1 MHGVDGLITEF
12 WYSFA
17 ALAGLSLLWTRVYR
31 DKGQGAIPNS
41 NSLHTKVFL
50 RFLTLVSPHPPDSTN
65 EKADV
70 TAQLLGLHMT
80 GSSHS
85 RCAQLS
91 CVATLEIMRADPP
104 RSLRRATSGTH
115 ARKKKIPIA
124 RSRSGN
130 KHVVKP
136 EPLSAVIARPT
147 QVVAGTK
154 KLDMSSLSVGSPW
167 SAIYE
172 PASRKPPSGGHPLR
186 EPIWCASRG

>member
-1 MHGVDGLITEF
+1 MHESSRGPKWWASGLALTDPVAERESRAEVRPCDISCATEIIWWESSGMHEVDDLITRIMV
-12 WYSFA
+12 YFA

-80 GSSHS
+80 GSSHF

-104 RSLRRATSGTH
+104 RSLHRATFGTH
-115 ARKKKIPIA
+115 ARKRKIPIA

-130 KHVVKP
+130 K
-136 EPLSAVIARPT
+136 
-147 QVVAGTK
+147 
-154 KLDMSSLSVGSPW
+154 MW
-167 SAIYE
+167 
-172 PASRKPPSGGHPLR
+172 
-186 EPIWCASRG
+186 